1 MMTCLTAYGCAF
13 LLVDISWDYYILFNS
28 RLAENDESRREFYSV
43 IADICNYGWFLQLTI
58 VNAIVATVLVLLKIQ
73 KTGFDRQRDMMQ
85 FESLNLAHC
94 SNPWDEKRIRD
105 AIAGAEDEVETVIGL
120 LLRAGAYTENLRRL
134 WDAGLEIDR
143 EGFQDARTGV
153 CFCMLIWLVAV
164 ADNISDTV
172 LGHSAHQIYLY
183 ILSVMFA
190 MSTMAI
196 PLSVAWVEGHGPDR
210 PVFALKV
217 WGLFGSLCLLLPFRI
232 PFSKMDLA
240 LDLHRRVPPERWC
253 ITRAEFDEFVEEV
266 FFCWHA
272 NEIPENPQHPNPLHW
287 NAHHGPNLYDVNTHV
302 VKPRTRAAGGMS
314 YALMKHPNG
323 LDCEVFVSHSWHGG
337 IFHLKRGV
345 NRGWPEMHQRRNLYC
360 CLLANP
366 QNLDLDE
373 FLGGDLTETPFA
385 LALQKASHL
394 LVVPNPSV
402 GVYSRLW
409 CVYEARWTMCF
420 GWSAKLGGLCLSHS
434 YSHCAAFGTSL
445 PGKAL
450 DTPCM
455 MTCLTAYGC
464 AFLLVDISWDYYI
477 LFNSRL
483 AENDESRREF
493 YSVIADI
500 CNYGWFLQLTIVNA
514 IVATVLVLLK
524 IQKTGFDRQRD
535 MMQFESLNLAH
546 CSNPWDEKRIRDAIA
561 GAEDEVETVIGLLLR
576 AGAYTENLRRLWD
589 AGLEIDREGFQDA
602 RTGVCFCMLIWLVAV
617 ADNISDTVLGHSAH
631 QIYLY
636 ILSVMFA
643 MSTMA
648 IPLSVAWVEGHGP
661 DRPVFVLKVWGL
673 FGSLC
678 LFLPLLLSYAQGYDQ
693 SEGNWLESFFN
704 QTNAQQEDWHE
715 DWHKWY
721 RMPMLVSGTTLFIRF
736 LCTFLAW
743 LVLCV
748 GLERWNT
755 LRIKLAQHSTWKS
768 CTDKIPKYS
777 KFSAAMCHR
786 DTPAGNIYFPTLTQG
801 MFALF
806 FHGCLG
812 EQLPEMAHGIF
823 DEGIDVGI
831 CLMVFIF
838 LGPFTVMNMIV
849 AVLVHVVSSVATLQQ
864 ISQQNGIIR
873 ERVYGVLKELDT
885 DNDEII
891 SQDEFRTILDQK
903 EHLHTFLGCG
913 VDVISI
919 IKDPD
924 IVFGG
929 EHNLPI
935 DEVMDE
941 VIALRGSNFTTVKDL
956 VQLKNQMVREIRRV
970 HMNQRRFL
978 TTR

>member
-1 MMTCLTAYGCAF
+1 
-13 LLVDISWDYYILFNS
+13 
-28 RLAENDESRREFYSV
+28 
-43 IADICNYGWFLQLTI
+43 
-58 VNAIVATVLVLLKIQ
+58 
-73 KTGFDRQRDMMQ
+73 
-85 FESLNLAHC
+85 
-94 SNPWDEKRIRD
+94 
-105 AIAGAEDEVETVIGL
+105 
-120 LLRAGAYTENLRRL
+120 
-134 WDAGLEIDR
+134 
-143 EGFQDARTGV
+143 
-153 CFCMLIWLVAV
+153 
-164 ADNISDTV
+164 
-172 LGHSAHQIYLY
+172 
-183 ILSVMFA
+183 
-190 MSTMAI
+190 
-196 PLSVAWVEGHGPDR
+196 
-210 PVFALKV
+210 
-217 WGLFGSLCLLLPFRI
+217 
-232 PFSKMDLA
+232 MDLA

-323 LDCEVFVSHSWHGG
+323 LACEFFVSHSWHGG

-345 NRGWPEMHQRRNLYC
+345 NRGWPQIHQRRNLYC

-373 FLGGDLTETPFA
+373 FLGGDLTETAFA

-409 CVYEARWTMCF
+409 CVYEAYLGVKWNKIYLLPVKPHRAETCKC
-420 GWSAKLGGLCLSHS
+420 WSKNVGIPMLCGILLGIPLFFLFRRIGPSALGGLPNWV
-434 YSHCAAFGTSL
+434 AFVYRILTVIAQLLVL
-445 PGKAL
+445 PFLEKPWTL
-450 DTPCM
+450 RM
-455 MTCLTAYGC
+455 MTCLTATGC
-464 AFLLVDISWDYYI
+464 AFLLVDISWDYYDI
-477 LFNSRL
+477 RFNSRL

-493 YSVIADI
+493 YNVIADI

-546 CSNPWDEKRIRDAIA
+546 CSNPRDEQRIRDAIA

-631 QIYLY
+631 QIYFV

-661 DRPVFVLKVWGL
+661 DRPVFALKVWGL

-678 LFLPLLLSYAQGYDQ
+678 LLLPLLLSYAEGYDQ
-693 SEGNWLESFFN
+693 AEGNWLESFFN
-704 QTNAQQEDWHE
+704 QTNFQQE

-743 LVLCV
+743 LALWM

-768 CTDKIPKYS
+768 PCTEDEFDDSESESNDSDESWVSWVVVRGHKTGTWRSTSLYFGLLDSPEAILLI
-777 KFSAAMCHR
+777 AMCAC
-786 DTPAGNIYFPTLTQG
+786 DWL
-801 MFALF
+801 
-806 FHGCLG
+806 
-812 EQLPEMAHGIF
+812 
-823 DEGIDVGI
+823 
-831 CLMVFIF
+831 
-838 LGPFTVMNMIV
+838 
-849 AVLVHVVSSVATLQQ
+849 
-864 ISQQNGIIR
+864 
-873 ERVYGVLKELDT
+873 
-885 DNDEII
+885 
-891 SQDEFRTILDQK
+891 
-903 EHLHTFLGCG
+903 
-913 VDVISI
+913 
-919 IKDPD
+919 
-924 IVFGG
+924 
-929 EHNLPI
+929 
-935 DEVMDE
+935 
-941 VIALRGSNFTTVKDL
+941 
-956 VQLKNQMVREIRRV
+956 
-970 HMNQRRFL
+970 
-978 TTR
+978 